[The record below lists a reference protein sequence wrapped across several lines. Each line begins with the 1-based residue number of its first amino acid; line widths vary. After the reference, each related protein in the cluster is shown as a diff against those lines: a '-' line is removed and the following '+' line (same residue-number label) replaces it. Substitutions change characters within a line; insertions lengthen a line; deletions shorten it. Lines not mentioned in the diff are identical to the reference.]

1 MIALLYHEASFRH
14 KFLHTTSCSF
24 KLSTRKMPPEGEQK
38 ETQIDRILETTK
50 MTQVNNF
57 INGNTMPPSTLSYMS
72 VESPSTS
79 SQIATVA
86 LSSQADVDSAVE
98 AAQEAFESWSA
109 LTMKSRAVI
118 MLKFHNLVRENAQEL
133 AELIVKENGK
143 NITEGA

>member
-1 MIALLYHEASFRH
+1 
-14 KFLHTTSCSF
+14 
-24 KLSTRKMPPEGEQK
+24 MPPEGEQK